1 MLPAQATPERKP
13 IILHHQHVEVAQD
26 DHVQETLKGN
36 IEERVGS
43 QAIERRVPA
52 EHRPENLVPGEGD
65 KAAEE
70 QGKQHEGDEESQVA
84 QSPGRPWNWGR
95 LAEQLRL
102 DLSRKLVGRDLGVQ
116 VGLGYVHKYG
126 YFYGRAAASS
136 GIISSW
142 WPVKEYP
149 WLAWPEGPPAFVAA
163 LTGLRITFS
172 VGR

>member
-36 IEERVGS
+36 IEERVCS

-52 EHRPENLVPGEGD
+52 EHRPEDLVPGEGD

-84 QSPGRPWNWGR
+84 QSPGRPWNWRR

-102 DLSRKLVGRDLGVQ
+102 DLSRKLVGRDDLGVQ
-116 VGLGYVHKYG
+116 VGFGYVHKY
-126 YFYGRAAASS
+126 
-136 GIISSW
+136 
-142 WPVKEYP
+142 
-149 WLAWPEGPPAFVAA
+149 
-163 LTGLRITFS
+163 
-172 VGR
+172 